1 MQQPFSYALAH
12 PYTCNKALYIVMAL
26 LFGSWGI
33 HKFCAGRV
41 WMGILYLALS
51 LSGMIT
57 PINLIFIPRVLGV
70 IEGILAMFK
79 PADSLGAIVV

>member
-1 MQQPFSYALAH
+1 MQQPFSYTTTH

-26 LFGSWGI
+26 LFGSWGM

-41 WMGILYLALS
+41 GMGILYLSLS
-51 LSGMIT
+51 LSGMII
-57 PINLIFIPRVLGV
+57 PISLIVIPMALGV

-79 PADSLGAIVV
+79 PADSLGAIAV

>member
-1 MQQPFSYALAH
+1 
-12 PYTCNKALYIVMAL
+12 
-26 LFGSWGI
+26 
-33 HKFCAGRV
+33 
-41 WMGILYLALS
+41 MGILYLALS

-57 PINLIFIPRVLGV
+57 PINLIFIPMVLGV